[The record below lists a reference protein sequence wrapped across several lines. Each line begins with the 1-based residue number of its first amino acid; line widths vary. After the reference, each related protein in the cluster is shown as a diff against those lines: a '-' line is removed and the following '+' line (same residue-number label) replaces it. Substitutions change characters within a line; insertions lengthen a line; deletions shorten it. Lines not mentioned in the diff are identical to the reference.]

1 MTGHGLTLG
10 EIARHIGAE
19 LRGDA
24 ALPIARLNT
33 LKDAEPG
40 DLAFLAN
47 PAYREQLAVTRAAAV
62 ILSAGD
68 AEGFP
73 GAALIATDPYVA
85 YARATA
91 LFAEVQFADVQFAD
105 SQFADSQSADA
116 RLAGSPGAPAGVHP
130 SAVIDPAARV
140 DASAAIG
147 PLAVVG
153 PGAVVGAGTRVG
165 AGTVVGANARI
176 GARCRIAAN
185 VTIYHRVC
193 VGDDVVIHA
202 GAVLGA
208 DGFGFA
214 NDRGRWVKIHQLGT
228 VIIGDRVEIGAC
240 TTIDRGALGDTV
252 IEAGVILDNH
262 VQIAHNVRIGE
273 NTAMAA
279 YAAVAGSTTI
289 GKNCIFAGQSGA
301 VGHVTICDNVVALAR
316 WTLSKDIT
324 RPGSYS
330 ADLLMEETPKW
341 RRNAARFRQL
351 DDMAKRLRKLEGKFE
366 RES

>member
-1 MTGHGLTLG
+1 MTGRRLALG
-10 EIARHIGAE
+10 EIARHVDAE
-19 LRGDA
+19 LRGDP

-33 LKDAEPG
+33 LKEANPG

-47 PAYREQLAVTRAAAV
+47 PAYRGQLASTQASAV
-62 ILSAGD
+62 ILTAED
-68 AEGFP
+68 ADGFA
-73 GAALIATDPYVA
+73 GAALIAANPYLA

-91 LFAEVQFADVQFAD
+91 LFDD
-105 SQFADSQSADA
+105 SPRPAV
-116 RLAGSPGAPAGVHP
+116 GAHP
-130 SAVIDPAARV
+130 SAVIDPTAWV

-147 PLAVVG
+147 AQVVVG
-153 PGAVVGAGTRVG
+153 PDVVVGADTWLGPGTRVG
-165 AGTVVGANARI
+165 AGAHI

-185 VTIYHRVC
+185 VSIYHRVRI
-193 VGDDVVIHA
+193 GDDVVIHS

-214 NDRGRWVKIHQLGT
+214 NDGGRWVKIHQLGG
-228 VIIGDRVEIGAC
+228 VVIGDRVEIGAC

-262 VQIAHNVRIGE
+262 VQIAHNVRLGE

-279 YAAVAGSTTI
+279 YAAIAGSATI

-301 VGHVTICDNVVALAR
+301 VGHVTICDNVVAMAR
-316 WTLSKDIT
+316 CTLSKDIT

-330 ADLLMEETPKW
+330 ADLLMEETPRW

-351 DDMAKRLRKLEGKFE
+351 DDMARRLKKLEGKLE

>member
-1 MTGHGLTLG
+1 M
-10 EIARHIGAE
+10 
-19 LRGDA
+19 
-24 ALPIARLNT
+24 
-33 LKDAEPG
+33 
-40 DLAFLAN
+40 
-47 PAYREQLAVTRAAAV
+47 
-62 ILSAGD
+62 
-68 AEGFP
+68 
-73 GAALIATDPYVA
+73 
-85 YARATA
+85 
-91 LFAEVQFADVQFAD
+91 
-105 SQFADSQSADA
+105 
-116 RLAGSPGAPAGVHP
+116 
-130 SAVIDPAARV
+130 
-140 DASAAIG
+140 
-147 PLAVVG
+147 
-153 PGAVVGAGTRVG
+153 
-165 AGTVVGANARI
+165 
-176 GARCRIAAN
+176 
-185 VTIYHRVC
+185 TIYHRVC

-316 WTLSKDIT
+316 CTLSKDIT

>member
-1 MTGHGLTLG
+1 VTGRRLALG
-10 EIARHIGAE
+10 EIARRIGAE

-24 ALPIARLNT
+24 DLQIARLNT
-33 LKDAEPG
+33 LRDAGPE

-47 PAYREQLAVTRAAAV
+47 PAYRGQLAATGAAAV
-62 ILSAGD
+62 ILTAAD
-68 AEGFP
+68 ADGFS
-73 GAALIATDPYVA
+73 GAVLIAANPYLA

-91 LFAEVQFADVQFAD
+91 LFD
-105 SQFADSQSADA
+105 DA
-116 RLAGSPGAPAGVHP
+116 PRPTAGVHP
-130 SAVIDPAARV
+130 SAVVDPTARIDAT
-140 DASAAIG
+140 AAIG
-147 PLAVVG
+147 AHAVVG
-153 PGAVVGAGTRVG
+153 PGAVVGADTWIGPGTSVG
-165 AGTVVGANARI
+165 AEARI

-185 VTIYHRVC
+185 VSIYHRVRI
-193 VGDDVVIHA
+193 GDDVVIHS

-214 NDRGRWVKIHQLGT
+214 HDGGRWVKIHQLGGL
-228 VIIGDRVEIGAC
+228 VVGDRVEIGAC

-262 VQIAHNVRIGE
+262 VQIGHNVRLGE

-279 YAAVAGSTTI
+279 YAGIAGSATI
-289 GKNCIFAGQSGA
+289 GRNCIFAGQAGA
-301 VGHVTICDNVVALAR
+301 VGHVTICDNVVATAR
-316 WTLSKDIT
+316 CTLSKDID

-330 ADLLMEETPKW
+330 ADLLMEETPRW

-351 DDMAKRLRKLEGKFE
+351 DDMARRLKKLEGKLE

>member
-1 MTGHGLTLG
+1 MTGRRLALG
-10 EIARHIGAE
+10 EVARHIGAE

-24 ALPIARLNT
+24 ALQIARLNT
-33 LKDAEPG
+33 LKDAGPE

-47 PAYREQLAVTRAAAV
+47 PAYRGQLAGTGAAAV
-62 ILSAGD
+62 ILTAADADGFAG
-68 AEGFP
+68 AV
-73 GAALIATDPYVA
+73 LIAGNPYLA

-91 LFAEVQFADVQFAD
+91 LFD
-105 SQFADSQSADA
+105 DA
-116 RLAGSPGAPAGVHP
+116 PRPVPGVHP
-130 SAVIDPAARV
+130 SAVVDPTARIDAA
-140 DASAAIG
+140 AAIG
-147 PLAVVG
+147 AQVVVG
-153 PGAVVGAGTRVG
+153 PGAVVGADTWIGPGTSIG
-165 AGTVVGANARI
+165 AEARI

-185 VTIYHRVC
+185 VSIYHRVRI
-193 VGDDVVIHA
+193 GEDVVIHS

-214 NDRGRWVKIHQLGT
+214 HDGRRWVKIHQLGGL
-228 VIIGDRVEIGAC
+228 VVGDRVEIGAC

-262 VQIAHNVRIGE
+262 VQIGHNVRLGE

-279 YAAVAGSTTI
+279 YAGIAGSATI
-289 GKNCIFAGQSGA
+289 GRNCIFAGQAGA
-301 VGHVTICDNVVALAR
+301 VGHVTICDNVVATAR
-316 WTLSKDIT
+316 CTLSKDIA

-330 ADLLMEETPKW
+330 ADLLMEETPRW

-351 DDMAKRLRKLEGKFE
+351 DDMARRLKKLEGKLE

>member
-1 MTGHGLTLG
+1 MTGRRLGLG

-19 LRGDA
+19 VRGDA

-33 LKDAEPG
+33 LKDAGPE

-47 PAYREQLAVTRAAAV
+47 PAYRGQLATTRAAAV
-62 ILSAGD
+62 ILTAVDAG
-68 AEGFP
+68 GFP
-73 GAALIATDPYVA
+73 GTVLIAADPYLA

-91 LFAEVQFADVQFAD
+91 LFDD
-105 SQFADSQSADA
+105 TPRSA
-116 RLAGSPGAPAGVHP
+116 PGVHP
-130 SAVIDPAARV
+130 SAVVDPAARI
-140 DASAAIG
+140 DPSAAIG
-147 PLAVVG
+147 AQVVIG
-153 PGAVVGAGTRVG
+153 PGAVVGADSWIGPGTSIG
-165 AGTVVGANARI
+165 AETRI

-185 VTIYHRVC
+185 VSIYHRVRI
-193 VGDDVVIHA
+193 GDEVVIHS

-214 NDRGRWVKIHQLGT
+214 NDGGRWIKIHQLGGL
-228 VIIGDRVEIGAC
+228 VIGDRVEIGAC

-262 VQIAHNVRIGE
+262 VQIGHNVRLGE

-279 YAAVAGSTTI
+279 YAGIAGSATI
-289 GKNCIFAGQSGA
+289 GRNCIFAGQAGA
-301 VGHVTICDNVVALAR
+301 VGHVTICDNVVAMAR
-316 WTLSKDIT
+316 CTLSKDIH

-330 ADLLMEETPKW
+330 ADLLMEETPRW

-351 DDMAKRLRKLEGKFE
+351 DDIARRLKKLEGKLE